1 MDANICDMNH
11 LDANEVLLPPRK
23 RLLTGYKKRA
33 FDSADPHTGTL
44 ANANAAAA
52 AASYRLPCLSSTA
65 SPYSQSSSSPLVSP
79 PPSPSATRFQTHLSD
94 ILSSHFND
102 NLTPEEIVTASR
114 TAADA
119 AVKAAEEARAVAQDK
134 AAMAAKAV
142 AAAKEALAMV
152 ASFSEKEAA
161 LTAEQEK
168 RVVENRETIRFRKK
182 KLKKKHVQVQ
192 VLYNKK
198 DQQPIM
204 AGGTIKSFPA
214 SAGCIEL

>member
-44 ANANAAAA
+44 ANANASAAA
-52 AASYRLPCLSSTA
+52 GLSSTA

-152 ASFSEKEAA
+152 ASFSEKE
-161 LTAEQEK
+161 K

-204 AGGTIKSFPA
+204 AGGAIKSFPA

>member
-52 AASYRLPCLSSTA
+52 AAAAAASYRLPCLSSTA
-65 SPYSQSSSSPLVSP
+65 SP

-152 ASFSEKEAA
+152 ASFSEKE
-161 LTAEQEK
+161 K

>member
-44 ANANAAAA
+44 ANANASAAAA
-52 AASYRLPCLSSTA
+52 AASY
-65 SPYSQSSSSPLVSP
+65 SSSSPLVSP

-152 ASFSEKEAA
+152 ASFSEKE
-161 LTAEQEK
+161 K

-204 AGGTIKSFPA
+204 AGGAIKSFPA